1 MFEVHV
7 QSVGVTHHCL
17 YEVMWGEGGAGQNKS
32 NNIGHKQNTIQRI
45 ILHWKYLCV

>member
-17 YEVMWGEGGAGQNKS
+17 YEVMWGEGGGQGRTNPTTLDINK
-32 NNIGHKQNTIQRI
+32 IRYKE
-45 ILHWKYLCV
+45 